1 MASDLADEMSTSW
14 SVEPVPDEH
23 YLLMRVHKNQID
35 SEGEPFP
42 YAFKNQPTPAD
53 GMSTDWDKY
62 ASPRGSQ
69 RGGRNPPE
77 DYAVIKF
84 FAGDV
89 RAIPRQSVVHEP
101 LPTNRAH
108 TEVFGEKK
116 STEVR
121 ERFMQIYQMVVP
133 VGTLA

>member
-1 MASDLADEMSTSW
+1 MGEVCLLVSRSSEAQLFYTLSEHLIDL
-14 SVEPVPDEH
+14 
-23 YLLMRVHKNQID
+23 
-35 SEGEPFP
+35 EGEPFP
-42 YAFKNQPTPAD
+42 HTFKKQPTPTD
-53 GMSTDWDKY
+53 GMSTDWDKH
-62 ASPRGSQ
+62 ASPRNSQ

-84 FAGDV
+84 SAGDV

-121 ERFMQIYQMVVP
+121 ERFMQVYQMIVP
-133 VGTLA
+133 RGTLA